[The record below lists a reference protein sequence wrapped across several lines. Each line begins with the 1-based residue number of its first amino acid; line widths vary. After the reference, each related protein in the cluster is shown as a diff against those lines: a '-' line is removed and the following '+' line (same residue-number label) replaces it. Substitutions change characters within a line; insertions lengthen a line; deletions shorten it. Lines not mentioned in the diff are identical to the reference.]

1 MTPRDGSRSFEPGDG
16 GGTARAPSGGSP
28 HIPELQSI
36 RGLAALVVVIG
47 HPISFYQPPDWFVTV
62 WKLVNSQVAV
72 EIFFIL
78 SGFVL
83 VNSLSHQAINRITV
97 RNFYI
102 KRLFRI
108 YPALWFVSAFALLYV
123 SFLHYNIHLPDEA
136 DWFRGRFQAERYTPV
151 HILASFAGM
160 LAYLSPPVWTIFVE
174 MMGSL
179 LLPGLAW
186 LLFTRPYWF
195 AAAFAALL
203 ALSLGL
209 NGSLYYHVDVYLVD
223 FALGAAMVRLPNAPL
238 LRLGRVVPLNALVL
252 VALLAMM
259 TTRALVSVD
268 LYNAW
273 FAQYEA
279 LLAGFIIYVYARCG
293 QKSAVLRSRFARWL
307 GDISYSLYLVHFTI
321 MCVLAKLIYLAAP
334 GATMRWG
341 APASSL
347 LLCLLTIS
355 ISLPVAAWMFRN
367 VEQPG
372 IALGRIVINRL
383 ADRAK
388 PAGKVLS

>member
-1 MTPRDGSRSFEPGDG
+1 MTPREGSRSFGPGDG
-16 GGTARAPSGGSP
+16 AARTPPGASP

-83 VNSLSHQAINRITV
+83 ANSLSRQAITGITV

-136 DWFRGRFQAERYTPV
+136 DWFRGRFQAERYTPI

-195 AAAFAALL
+195 ARRAATASPDAPAAAAIPLL
-203 ALSLGL
+203 ISLRRSSMEFLSGT
-209 NGSLYYHVDVYLVD
+209 SRQHCTHMSPEPCDVYHRDMYAQKSDKHTRDDEMHCSCGLLPLQDGHDRRKYRSDCGRHREACPDHDWRQDKDHSQVGQP
-223 FALGAAMVRLPNAPL
+223 LSQVVRLQ
-238 LRLGRVVPLNALVL
+238 
-252 VALLAMM
+252 
-259 TTRALVSVD
+259 
-268 LYNAW
+268 
-273 FAQYEA
+273 F
-279 LLAGFIIYVYARCG
+279 
-293 QKSAVLRSRFARWL
+293 
-307 GDISYSLYLVHFTI
+307 
-321 MCVLAKLIYLAAP
+321 
-334 GATMRWG
+334 
-341 APASSL
+341 
-347 LLCLLTIS
+347 LC
-355 ISLPVAAWMFRN
+355 RR
-367 VEQPG
+367 PG
-372 IALGRIVINRL
+372 IVSCWQ
-383 ADRAK
+383 
-388 PAGKVLS
+388 KVPIKMPRNNTVRNIK